1 MGILIV
7 LYRNIITI
15 GVIRDIK
22 PEESLEMVS
31 KATNDIRRR
40 PTRLGGYKNGQQQPS
55 PTPPGRVHYC
65 FCHVSS

>member
-7 LYRNIITI
+7 YYGNIITI

-22 PEESLEMVS
+22 PDEGLEIIS

-40 PTRLGGYKNGQQQPS
+40 PTCPGDYKNGQQQP
-55 PTPPGRVHYC
+55 PPPKPNW
-65 FCHVSS
+65 